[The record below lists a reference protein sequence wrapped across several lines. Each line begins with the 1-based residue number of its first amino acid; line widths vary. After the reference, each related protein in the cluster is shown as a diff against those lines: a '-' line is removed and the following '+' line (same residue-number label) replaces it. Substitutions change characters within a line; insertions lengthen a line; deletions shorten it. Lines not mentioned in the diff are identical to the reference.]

1 MKNLTLIKKDSDT
14 SIQHAT
20 ADEKF
25 SWNAKADDTSLS
37 AHKGASVLD
46 YPDESV
52 TTAKL
57 ADEGVTTPKIAD
69 GAVVEDKI
77 GSGAVTAAKLG
88 ASAVETAKITDGAVT
103 AAKIGASAVEIDKI
117 KDGAVT
123 KNKIADGAI
132 SEDKLSTD
140 LSAAFMAKRTAET
153 KVNQTAMLLWTQT
166 ESSG

>member
-20 ADEKF
+20 AAEKS

-57 ADEGVTTPKIAD
+57 
-69 GAVVEDKI
+69 
-77 GSGAVTAAKLG
+77 G
-88 ASAVETAKITDGAVT
+88 ASAVVTAKIKDGAVT

-166 ESSG
+166 ESSRIVIYTALP

>member
-20 ADEKF
+20 ADEKS

-46 YPDESV
+46 HSDESV

-57 ADEGVTTPKIAD
+57 
-69 GAVVEDKI
+69 
-77 GSGAVTAAKLG
+77 G
-88 ASAVETAKITDGAVT
+88 ASAVVTAKIKDGAVT

-166 ESSG
+166 ESSRIVIYTALP